1 MTTAGVLLTVEA
13 QPGKE
18 EEVARLFTVARSI
31 VEREPGTVAWFAIRL
46 GPRTFGVFDAFPG
59 EDERQAHL
67 GGDVPKALAENA
79 DLFAGP
85 PDLELVEVLADKL
98 P

>member
-13 QPGKE
+13 KPGKE
-18 EEVARLFTVARSI
+18 EDAARLFTAAQSM
-31 VEREPGTVAWFAIRL
+31 VERELGTLAWFAIRL
-46 GPRTFGVFDAFPG
+46 GPRTFGVFDAFAG

-67 GGDVPKALAENA
+67 GGEVPRALAENA

-85 PDLELVEVLADKL
+85 PDLRLVEVLADKL